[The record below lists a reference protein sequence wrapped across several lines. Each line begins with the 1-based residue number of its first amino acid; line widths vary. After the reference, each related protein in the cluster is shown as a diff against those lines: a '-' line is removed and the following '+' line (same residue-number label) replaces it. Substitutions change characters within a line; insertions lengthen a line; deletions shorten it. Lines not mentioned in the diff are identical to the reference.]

1 VADGKKPDV
10 KKIDPFDVE
19 ALEKSLNDS
28 ATRVSTIWVS
38 FLIFALYLLIAA
50 TTVDHRQLLL
60 AEPVRLPVLNI
71 DLPLWGF
78 FFLAPILFVIFHLY
92 VLLQVLLLGRTA
104 TAYNGAIDRAV
115 KPPFSNATV
124 RQRLANT
131 LFAQIFAGSP
141 EEREGWLGSLLHA
154 MAWITLAIAP
164 VLILLTFQFAF
175 LSYHSH
181 IVTWTHRLLILT
193 ELVCLFLLWPLVL
206 NAPPNTGWR
215 RLRQWVFLFPSG
227 ALFVFLA
234 LSIATFPG
242 EPHVNLFTGQGLSS
256 VQCERWFSQNFDR
269 LHLPGVDVVDDE
281 RLAKIVKA
289 TADRKLPAYQGERT
303 RNFRGRDLN
312 CADLSFA
319 DLRRVDLI
327 NARLTGA
334 NLTEAALEE
343 ASLDGAHL
351 RGAVLG
357 SANLRSAT
365 VAGAE
370 LQGAN
375 LGFAQLPGSFL
386 VAAHLQ
392 GANLKYATLQ
402 GANLNGAE
410 LRGAVLDN
418 AFMQAASL
426 EGAQLAG
433 ASLDGANLQGA
444 SFRDVNAPREGR
456 DSYLAAINYGNIT
469 IEGKFLRG
477 AQLQGASLERAS
489 LQGASLDGVQLQ
501 GASINEANL
510 DLAELRDVY
519 VWRTKE
525 LNCGR
530 MNLVRPKTEAIIE
543 ASFAPD
549 EPDKPDKPTVA
560 TPDEITRFI
569 ERTIADIPN
578 EPTKYQAQERLRA
591 GLIVDQT
598 NDDTQ
603 EIAKFWNDCESAIK
617 KKQQKSLDD
626 ELAHF
631 LRDLACNA
639 RDNRK
644 AIAEG
649 VAGNWAWPSSPRG
662 LRSPIR
668 RNFVLLLARGL
679 LSEDGKNCAATKDLN
694 EQITEALRGV
704 IAEAANAPPESARP
718 TKSPR

>member
-1 VADGKKPDV
+1 MADA

-38 FLIFALYLLIAA
+38 FLIFSLYLLVAA

-104 TAYNGAIDRAV
+104 ASYNDAINRAV
-115 KPPFSNATV
+115 KPPLSNATM

-164 VLILLTFQFAF
+164 VLTLLTFQFAF

-206 NAPPNTGWR
+206 NAPPSFGWH
-215 RLRQWVFLFPSG
+215 RLRQWIFLFPSF
-227 ALFVFLA
+227 ALFILLA

-242 EPHVNLFTGQGLSS
+242 EPHLNLFTGQELSS
-256 VQCERWFSQNFDR
+256 VHCERWLPRNFDR

-281 RLAKIVKA
+281 RLAKIAKA

-327 NARLTGA
+327 NAHLSGA
-334 NLTEAALEE
+334 NLTEASLEA

-351 RGAVLG
+351 QGAILRSV
-357 SANLRSAT
+357 NLQSAT
-365 VAGAE
+365 VAGAQ

-375 LGFAQLPGSFL
+375 LSFAQLQSAFL

-392 GANLKYATLQ
+392 GANLKYAALQ
-402 GANLNGAE
+402 GANLNGAV

-444 SFRDVNAPREGR
+444 SLRDVNAPWEGR
-456 DSYLAAINYGNIT
+456 NSYLSAINYGNIL

-477 AQLQGASLERAS
+477 AQLQGASLQRAS
-489 LQGASLDGVQLQ
+489 LQGSSLDGVQLQ
-501 GASINEANL
+501 GALINEANW
-510 DLAELRDVY
+510 DLAQLRDVY

-525 LNCGR
+525 LNCGK
-530 MNLVRPKTEAIIE
+530 MNLVRPKTEAVVE
-543 ASFAPD
+543 VSFIPD
-549 EPDKPDKPTVA
+549 EPDRPSVA
-560 TPDEITRFI
+560 TPDEIARFI
-569 ERTIADIPN
+569 ERATADIPN
-578 EPTKYQAQERLRA
+578 ELAKHEARERLRA
-591 GLIVDQT
+591 GLIADQI

-603 EIAKFWNDCESAIK
+603 EIAKLWSDCESTIK
-617 KKQQKSLDD
+617 RKQQKGLDD
-626 ELAHF
+626 ELARF
-631 LRDLACNA
+631 LRDLACNG

-644 AIAEG
+644 FIAEG
-649 VAGNWAWPSSPRG
+649 IAGNWVWPKPRDMMLPVG
-662 LRSPIR
+662 
-668 RNFVLLLARGL
+668 RNFAPLLARGL
-679 LSEDGKNCAATKDLN
+679 LSEDGKNCAVTKDLD
-694 EQITEALRGV
+694 ERITEVLRGV
-704 IAEAANAPPESARP
+704 IAEAVDAPLEPARS
-718 TKSPR
+718 TKLPR